1 MKKKQSTESPW
12 YEIHGARIWNIVN
25 EGKSFYLTASIATI
39 LISLLLTNP
48 TALITNNFLY
58 ALALTAPLIYLFT
71 RYDYPLSLRYIL
83 WALAFV
89 EIIILKVSI
98 SALIASTIFISYYI
112 FFTLIIWGTVYYR
125 FILKEPWTTPLR
137 FPLLVLENSDSTS
150 GNFLEQIPKN
160 IFTILFFYS
169 LLESKITPPTY
180 ITTLLIIF
188 AITIIAHRQ
197 FFKKIDSAKEPSVK
211 LSKTKPKNPA
221 KRAYV
226 IVIDGCNLDQFK
238 KAKTPVMDSLAKE
251 GTVYKKMKTIY
262 PARTVVCFSSMLTG
276 LPKEKTGIKSN
287 LVLKPHR
294 LPVTTIFDRLKDHK
308 KKGKLI
314 AIAHLLDVF
323 PENTYSVCSL
333 MPNST
338 ADTTIMNIAKDITKK
353 EDPALLVTQ
362 LISVDQTGHARG
374 CFTKDYIRAIE
385 NVDMLIGDFINYL
398 KKEKKLKDSIILIMA
413 DHGQSKGIGGHG
425 HWDKGEKYVPFI
437 LCGKNIQKGK
447 TINEEHNILSVTPII
462 RNALKI

>member
-1 MKKKQSTESPW
+1 M
-12 YEIHGARIWNIVN
+12 
-25 EGKSFYLTASIATI
+25 
-39 LISLLLTNP
+39 
-48 TALITNNFLY
+48 
-58 ALALTAPLIYLFT
+58 
-71 RYDYPLSLRYIL
+71 
-83 WALAFV
+83 AFA
-89 EIIILKVSI
+89 EIIILKVSAA
-98 SALIASTIFISYYI
+98 ALITCAIFISYYL

-150 GNFLEQIPKN
+150 GNFLEQIPKS
-160 IFTILFFYS
+160 IFTIILFFS
-169 LLESKITPPTY
+169 LLETKITPQAYT
-180 ITTLLIIF
+180 ISLIAIIL
-188 AITIIAHRQ
+188 ITILAHKQ

-211 LSKTKPKNPA
+211 LTKTKNPA

-238 KAKTPVMDSLAKE
+238 KAKTPVMDELAKQ
-251 GTVYKKMKTIY
+251 GTTYKKMKTIY
-262 PARTVVCFSSMLTG
+262 PARTVVCFSSMFTG

-294 LPVTTIFDRLKDHK
+294 LPVKTIFDRLKEQG
-308 KKGKLI
+308 KKGRLI

-323 PENTYSVCSL
+323 PDDTYSVCSL

-353 EDPALLVTQ
+353 EDPELLVTQ

-385 NVDMLIGDFINYL
+385 NVDTLVGGFIKYL
-398 KKEKKLKDSIILIMA
+398 KKEKKLKDSVIIIMA

-425 HWDKGEKYVPFI
+425 HWDKGEIYVPFI
-437 LCGKNIQKGK
+437 ISGKNIPKGK
-447 TINEEHNILSVTPII
+447 TIIQEHNILSVTPII
-462 RNALKI
+462 RNALGI